1 MNENFLGNNQSYEGL
16 LQVTKKIK
24 RNWSSEKKKDWK
36 NDHEKTF
43 KYWKMIDIHYNFCYL
58 MTCLS
63 TDATLTSQKIVFLF
77 CTVWSITNRQGY
89 QWRPKTGFWK
99 KCQRCEWIGLE
110 RMRSFS
116 LLTEKVFHS
125 SLKQRS
131 MYQVSVKI
139 KSDTYCTLKNNWGFW
154 YFWSF
159 CSLFFFKHNLL
170 I

>member
-1 MNENFLGNNQSYEGL
+1 MNESFLGNNQSYEGL

-99 KCQRCEWIGLE
+99 KCQRCAMNRIRKDEKLFTFNWK
-110 RMRSFS
+110 SFPFFVK
-116 LLTEKVFHS
+116 TKEYVS
-125 SLKQRS
+125 SE
-131 MYQVSVKI
+131 
-139 KSDTYCTLKNNWGFW
+139 C
-154 YFWSF
+154 
-159 CSLFFFKHNLL
+159 
-170 I
+170 

>member
-99 KCQRCEWIGLE
+99 KCQRCAMNRIRKDEKLFTFNWK
-110 RMRSFS
+110 SFPFF
-116 LLTEKVFHS
+116 LKTMEHVS
-125 SLKQRS
+125 SE
-131 MYQVSVKI
+131 
-139 KSDTYCTLKNNWGFW
+139 C
-154 YFWSF
+154 
-159 CSLFFFKHNLL
+159 
-170 I
+170 

>member
-99 KCQRCEWIGLE
+99 KCQRCAMNRI
-110 RMRSFS
+110 RKD
-116 LLTEKVFHS
+116 EKLFTFNWKRFPFFLKTKEHVS
-125 SLKQRS
+125 SE
-131 MYQVSVKI
+131 
-139 KSDTYCTLKNNWGFW
+139 C
-154 YFWSF
+154 
-159 CSLFFFKHNLL
+159 
-170 I
+170 

>member
-16 LQVTKKIK
+16 LQVTNKIK

-43 KYWKMIDIHYNFCYL
+43 KYWKMIDIHYSFCYL

-63 TDATLTSQKIVFLF
+63 TDATLMSQKIVFLF

-99 KCQRCEWIGLE
+99 KCQRCAMNRIRKDEKLFTFNWK
-110 RMRSFS
+110 SFPFF
-116 LLTEKVFHS
+116 LKTKEHVS
-125 SLKQRS
+125 SES
-131 MYQVSVKI
+131 
-139 KSDTYCTLKNNWGFW
+139 
-154 YFWSF
+154 
-159 CSLFFFKHNLL
+159 
-170 I
+170 